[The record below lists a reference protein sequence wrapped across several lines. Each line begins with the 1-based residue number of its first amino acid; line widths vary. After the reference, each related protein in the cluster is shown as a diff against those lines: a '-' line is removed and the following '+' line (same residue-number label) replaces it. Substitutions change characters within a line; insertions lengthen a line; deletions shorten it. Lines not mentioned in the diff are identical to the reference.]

1 MSAKRTT
8 ALCILLNAMHEIKRA
23 VTATLAAALL
33 SGQSNKE
40 NAKPFE
46 VVETTL
52 DQVKPPI
59 SRAS

>member
-1 MSAKRTT
+1 
-8 ALCILLNAMHEIKRA
+8 MHEIKRA

-59 SRAS
+59 SQAS